1 MQSDPGESR
10 KLYCGAKVPSCKIW
24 RNHFVFKASFRRI
37 KFNNVRVSMTGHLSR
52 GSNPALTQKSCV
64 GFLRPSETTQINWRR
79 LIYSWPKF
87 GLEIRQRGR
96 AEDRPHLTRRRS
108 FLMSTTD
115 IDTLV
120 SPFHFQPPS
129 LPYNRHQQWPSAPDH
144 GRRVVATT
152 MRLGPRWATTVT
164 DRHRLHACGTTFTS
178 LWTWPT
184 HLWEEKRTM
193 PWPNVNLCGG
203 WHLNRARVSA
213 PPMPREG

>member
-24 RNHFVFKASFRRI
+24 RNHFVFKASSRRI

-96 AEDRPHLTRRRS
+96 AEDRPHLTRHRS
-108 FLMSTTD
+108 FFNVDHRHPHTCQSIPLPA
-115 IDTLV
+115 TLITL
-120 SPFHFQPPS
+120 QPAATMAKCSWPWKKGGRNNHEAGSS
-129 LPYNRHQQWPSAPDH
+129 LGHH
-144 GRRVVATT
+144 
-152 MRLGPRWATTVT
+152 
-164 DRHRLHACGTTFTS
+164 RHRS
-178 LWTWPT
+178 PPPPRMWN
-184 HLWEEKRTM
+184 HLYVTVDLAHTPLGGEKDNAM
-193 PWPNVNLCGG
+193 
-203 WHLNRARVSA
+203 A
-213 PPMPREG
+213 